1 MVVLQLMSDPLNSD
15 YEVVC
20 LNTCMAPHQ
29 RTPLLVKVAWEGIEM
44 GRKKDG
50 NASDEEKVL
59 KREQECVIKR
69 NM

>member
-1 MVVLQLMSDPLNSD
+1 
-15 YEVVC
+15 
-20 LNTCMAPHQ
+20 MAPHQ